1 MLNNKVNNFQ
11 ENLIKLKI
19 NNNFLNQSKEL
30 KKNLDKIL
38 LLNNK
43 YLRLYSEF
51 ENFKKRNIKERKRII
66 DNSSK
71 VILLKFISILEDF
84 ERALLSLGDDEFISI
99 RNGINIIYT
108 KFSDILL
115 KEGVLRIIVN
125 KGDDLDHEK
134 HEVISQ
140 ISTQDL
146 KLKGKIASIVE
157 NGYFFNK
164 KVIKFTKV
172 IIGV

>member
-1 MLNNKVNNFQ
+1 MLNSNVDDFQ
-11 ENLIKLKI
+11 KNLIKLKI

-108 KFSDILL
+108 KFSDILS

-140 ISTQDL
+140 ISIQDL
-146 KLKGKIASIVE
+146 KLKGKIVSIVE